1 MITFRVDAGRL
12 ARSRFALSRL
22 AELSCALEALA
33 FPERAPYARAW
44 VTRTRR
50 LLAPERVAAL
60 HALTGHCGPYVPDF
74 LCPVPRRYEPS
85 LDEELAEVAATPPD
99 VVTAQLRNAYGRD
112 PLPAPVTAVLD
123 KGGAAELARVCA
135 EQLRTCWTVGLRETW
150 PEVRRILDEDV
161 RHHSARAGRTGF
173 AGLVGGLHPS
183 LDWDG
188 EQVTMEHAA
197 DRAVDDL
204 ADGLVLAPSAFLP
217 RTALWAGVPG
227 RAMIGYPA
235 RGRGQV
241 WAAPRPGAED
251 AGVLGLRKAAL
262 LSDLAVARST
272 TELARRHALS
282 PATVSYHLSRLHGA
296 GLVARR
302 QDGHSV
308 LYERTS
314 RAAALLTALDAEG

>member
-1 MITFRVDAGRL
+1 MITFRVDAARL
-12 ARSRFALSRL
+12 ARTRFSLSRL
-22 AELSCALEALA
+22 AELSCALEVLA
-33 FPERAPYARAW
+33 HPERAPYARGW
-44 VTRTRR
+44 VARTRER
-50 LLAPERVAAL
+50 LAPERVAAL
-60 HALTGHCGPYVPDF
+60 CALIGHGGPYVPDF

-85 LDEELAEVAATPPD
+85 LEEELADVAAADPA
-99 VVTAQLRNAYGRD
+99 VVAAQLGKALGEG
-112 PLPAPVTAVLD
+112 PLPESVRAVLD
-123 KGGAAELARVCA
+123 AGGEVALARRCA
-135 EQLRTCWTVGLRETW
+135 EQLRLAWEAGLRETW
-150 PEVRRILDEDV
+150 PAVRRILDEDV
-161 RHHSARAGRTGF
+161 RHHTAGAGRGGF

-188 EQVTMEHAA
+188 EQVTMQHAA
-197 DRAVDDL
+197 AFVVEDL

-217 RTALWAGVPG
+217 RTALWLGGAGG
-227 RAMIGYPA
+227 AMIGYPA

-241 WAAPRPGAED
+241 WVVPRPGAED

-272 TELARRHALS
+272 TELARRHDLS
-282 PATVSYHLSRLHGA
+282 PATVSYHLGRLHGA